1 MATQT
6 KRDYYEVLGIARD
19 ADLKAIKAAYRK
31 LAVRFHPDRNP
42 DDPEA
47 ETRFKEASEAYAVL
61 SDTNKRANYDRFGH
75 QGVEGQGFTGFDP
88 TAFGD
93 FADILGDLFGF
104 GDIFGTRRRGGRRS
118 GPRRGRDLQYTL
130 KIDLEEAAT
139 GIERTVR
146 VPRLEECDTCNGT
159 GAEPGTTL
167 ETCSTCGGSGQV
179 AFRRGFL
186 SVAQTCPSCN
196 GGGRVNRHPCTSCS
210 GQGRVERESS
220 LRVKVPPGIDTGM
233 RLRLTGEGEGGVQGG
248 PRGDLYV
255 AIVVEPHD
263 VLQRNGND
271 LHMELPISAFKA
283 MLGTQVELN
292 TILGDTVK
300 VDIEPGSQPGDVVEV
315 RGAGMPDLDGGR
327 KGALHLHL
335 KVVIPRRLT
344 GEQRK
349 LLREAAKLGGDTDVA
364 ESEGLLD
371 KLERWLI
378 GS

>member
-6 KRDYYEVLGIARD
+6 KRDYYEVLGVARD

-31 LAVRFHPDRNP
+31 LAVKYHPDRNP
-42 DDPEA
+42 EDPDA
-47 ETRFKEASEAYAVL
+47 ERHFKEASEAYAVL
-61 SDTNKRANYDRFGH
+61 SDAAKRANYDRFGH

-88 TAFGD
+88 NAFGD

-104 GDIFGTRRRGGRRS
+104 GDIFGGRRRGGSRRT

-130 KIDLEEAAT
+130 RIDLEEAAT
-139 GIERTVR
+139 GIERTLR
-146 VPRLEECDTCNGT
+146 LPRLEECGTCNGT
-159 GAEPGTTL
+159 GAEPGTSL
-167 ETCSTCGGSGQV
+167 EGCSTCGGSGQV

-196 GGGRVNRHPCTSCS
+196 GAGRVNRHPCTSCS
-210 GQGRVERESS
+210 GRGRTERESS
-220 LRVKVPPGIDTGM
+220 LRVKVPPGVDTGM
-233 RLRLTGEGEGGVQGG
+233 RLRLTNEGEGGVQGG

-255 AIVVEPHD
+255 VIAVEPHD
-263 VLQRNGND
+263 VLERHGSD

-283 MLGTQVELN
+283 MLGTEVELN
-292 TILGDTVK
+292 TILGGTVK
-300 VDIEPGSQPGDVVEV
+300 VEIPSGSQPGDVIEV

-335 KVVIPRRLT
+335 KVVIPRRLS

-349 LLREAAKLGGDTDVA
+349 LLRDAAKLGGDDVA
-364 ESEGLLD
+364 ESEGLLG